1 MAERNGLDAKSD
13 AKKESSTL
21 QKGED
26 NHGDIHEEIQ
36 GCGWFNFRPTCLS
49 YCSSPRYLLV
59 LLCAYFFANAA
70 VVSGIFSPSISTIEK
85 RFSLSRYY
93 LDIRLVQCILR
104 NMYLFRNRGCYVI
117 ARSLSFAIT

>member
-1 MAERNGLDAKSD
+1 MAEENGVDARSD
-13 AKKESSTL
+13 AKKDSSIL
-21 QKGED
+21 KKGED
-26 NHGDIHEEIQ
+26 NYGDMDEEIIQ

-85 RFSLSRYY
+85 RFHCQG
-93 LDIRLVQCILR
+93 I
-104 NMYLFRNRGCYVI
+104 
-117 ARSLSFAIT
+117 